1 MNHASR
7 RNKEDF
13 MSSIKESKGNGG
25 FGSKLGFV
33 LAAAGS
39 AVGLGNI
46 WRFPYLAAKYGGGLF
61 LIVYIVLAVTFGFTL
76 MITEIAIGRRT
87 GKSVIGA
94 YKSIN
99 KRFSFLG
106 WLAALVPVIITPYYC
121 VIGGWVL
128 KYLAMFVSGQGNES
142 AGDGS
147 FFSGF
152 IGSAGGP
159 TLYFFIFLI
168 LTALVVMLGVEK
180 GIERISKFMMPV
192 LVVLTVGIA
201 IYTMTLDGAGAG
213 LKYYL
218 LPNFEGFTFEMFLKT
233 IAAAMGQL
241 FYSMSLAMGIMVTY
255 GSYMR
260 KQDSLEQS
268 VRQIEIFDTGIAVL
282 AGLIIVPAVFV
293 FSGGDAGALNAGP
306 GLMFITLPNVFGSMP
321 GGQVLGAIFFV
332 LVALAAMT
340 SSISLMETVV
350 SIIMEKFR
358 LRRIPACLITIAI
371 CAILGMLSVLGYS
384 AWDTIE
390 IFGMQ
395 FLDFFDFISNNI
407 MMPIVALMT
416 CVLIGWVTK
425 PKYIEDEVLVSEEK
439 FKGRKLVNVM
449 LKFVCI
455 VCMIIILITPFI
467 TKL

>member
-1 MNHASR
+1 MASSA
-7 RNKEDF
+7 EV
-13 MSSIKESKGNGG
+13 KGKGG
-25 FGSKLGFV
+25 FGSKIGFV

-61 LIVYIVLAVTFGFTL
+61 LIIYIILAVTFGFTL

-94 YKSIN
+94 YKSID

-128 KYLAMFVSGQGNES
+128 KYLFTFAGGMGTEA

-152 IGSAGGP
+152 IGEAGQP
-159 TLYFFIFLI
+159 TVYFFVFLI

-192 LVVLTVGIA
+192 LVVLTLGIA
-201 IYTMTLDGAGAG
+201 IYTMTLDGAGGG

-218 LPNFEGFTFEMFLKT
+218 LPNFDGFTFEKLLKT

-260 KQDSLEQS
+260 KQDSLEKS
-268 VRQIEIFDTGIAVL
+268 VRQIEVFDTGIAVL

-306 GLMFITLPNVFGSMP
+306 GLMFITLPNVFQSML
-321 GGQVLGAIFFV
+321 GGQIVGTVFFV

-350 SIIMEKFR
+350 SIIMEKFK

-384 AWDTIE
+384 SWDKVTL
-390 IFGMQ
+390 FGMQ

-407 MMPIVALMT
+407 MMPIVALIT
-416 CVLIGWVTK
+416 CILIGWVTK
-425 PKYIEDEVLVSEEK
+425 PKYIEDEVLVSETK
-439 FKGRKLVNVM
+439 FRGKKLVTVM

-455 VCMIIILITPFI
+455 VCMIIILITPFV